1 MAYTTINKSS
11 DYFNNKLWTGN
22 GNSSH
27 AQTGV
32 GFQPDLVWLKA
43 RSESEYH
50 FLFDAI
56 RGATKGI
63 SSDLTAAEA
72 TYAEGL
78 KSFDSD
84 GFTIGT
90 SNGMNRSGTTYASWN
105 WKGNGAGSSNT
116 DGSITS
122 TVSAN
127 TTAGFSIV
135 KFTGTGANATVG
147 HGLGSVPKFIFGKN
161 ASVGTSAWP
170 VYSSVLGGTK
180 YLNINTNSGEGTF
193 SGYWNNTN
201 PTSSLISIGSHGDV
215 NGVGDNMIYYC
226 FAEKTGYSKFG
237 SYVGN
242 SDTNGTFVY
251 TGFKPAFVM
260 IKNTTNANNWFI
272 IDNKRALFNLA
283 DDSLFPNS
291 NSAEMTTQP
300 TNYGLDILSNGMKMR
315 TSGDHTVN
323 NNNASS
329 NTYIY
334 MAFAEAPLV
343 GSNNVPCT
351 AR

>member
-11 DYFNNKLWTGN
+11 ENFNTKLYTGN
-22 GNSSH
+22 GGTQSL
-27 AQTGV
+27 TGV
-32 GFQPDLVWLKA
+32 GFQPDFTWVKG
-43 RSESEYH
+43 RSVAEHNNLY
-50 FLFDAI
+50 DAV
-56 RGATKGI
+56 RGVTKPIYTNLTYGEG
-63 SSDLTAAEA
+63 SASDSLTA
-72 TYAEGL
+72 
-78 KSFDSD
+78 FNSD
-84 GFTIGT
+84 GFSIGANAYINT
-90 SNGMNRSGTTYASWN
+90 NSATFASWN
-105 WKGNGAGSSNT
+105 WKANGAGSSNT

-237 SYVGN
+237 SYTGN
-242 SDTNGTFVY
+242 GNADGTFVY

-260 IKNTTNANNWFI
+260 IKNTTNGNNWFI
-272 IDNKRALFNLA
+272 SDNKRVPFNLA

-315 TSGDHTVN
+315 TSGSHTAN
-323 NNNASS
+323 NNNSSS

>member
-1 MAYTTINKSS
+1 MAYTTINKSG
-11 DYFNNKLWTGN
+11 DYFNTKLISGN
-22 GNSSH
+22 GGTQSL
-27 AQTGV
+27 TGV
-32 GFQPDLVWLKA
+32 GFKPDFTWIKS
-43 RSESEYH
+43 RSRVDPHSITDIVRGVASQLDSSLNSAPTTH
-50 FLFDAI
+50 SDAI
-56 RGATKGI
+56 T
-63 SSDLTAAEA
+63 
-72 TYAEGL
+72 
-78 KSFDSD
+78 SFNSD
-84 GFTIGT
+84 GFSLG
-90 SNGMNRSGTTYASWN
+90 SQADVNRSGTTFASWN
-105 WKGNGAGSSNT
+105 WLAGGSQGSSNT
-116 DGSITS
+116 DGSINTTYTS
-122 TVSAN
+122 VN
-127 TTAGFSIV
+127 TTAGFSISQY
-135 KFTGTGANATVG
+135 TGTGSNATVG
-147 HGLGSVPKFIFGKN
+147 HGLGVAPKMIIVKCISQTDAWGVYHS
-161 ASVGTSAWP
+161 SVGAGKYLKLNETSAESTATTVFP
-170 VYSSVLGGTK
+170 TAQ
-180 YLNINTNSGEGTF
+180 
-193 SGYWNNTN
+193 
-201 PTSSLISIGSHGDV
+201 TSSIFYLGDSGLV
-215 NGVGDNMIYYC
+215 NGSGRTYIAYC
-226 FAEKTGYSKFG
+226 FADVTGYSKFG

-315 TSGDHTVN
+315 TSGSHTAN
-323 NNNASS
+323 NNNSSS

>member
-43 RSESEYH
+43 RSESEHH
-50 FLFDAI
+50 FIFDAI

-180 YLNINTNSGEGTF
+180 YLNLNTTSAEGTF

-201 PTSSLISIGSHGDV
+201 PTSSVISVGSHGDV
-215 NGVGDNMIYYC
+215 NNSGDSIIYYC
-226 FAEKTGYSKFG
+226 FAEKKGYSKFG
-237 SYVGN
+237 KYVGN
-242 SDTNGTFVY
+242 SSNDGVFIY
-251 TGFKPAFVM
+251 TGFKPSLVI
-260 IKNTTNANNWFI
+260 IKVIDGTGNWQMF
-272 IDNKRALFNLA
+272 DNKRIGYNPLNYF
-283 DDSLFPNS
+283 LFPH
-291 NSAEMTTQP
+291 
-300 TNYGLDILSNGMKMR
+300 LSNAED
-315 TSGDHTVN
+315 TSNPQWLDLHSNGFKLRNTGNDTN
-323 NNNASS
+323 SSS

-334 MAFAEAPLV
+334 MAIGQSLV
-343 GSNNVPCT
+343 GTNNVPCT